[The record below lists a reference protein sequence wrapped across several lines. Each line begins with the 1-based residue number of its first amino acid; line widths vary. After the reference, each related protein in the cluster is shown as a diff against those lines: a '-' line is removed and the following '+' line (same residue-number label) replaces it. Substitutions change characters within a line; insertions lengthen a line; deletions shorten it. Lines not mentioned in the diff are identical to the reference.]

1 MLAYLRSFVFET
13 NFDLNMWHNFS
24 LRDIT
29 VWYNFFNVAGCL
41 CLHFEI
47 SLVEMVIHTHLQCTY
62 INSYCMLILHVLSVW
77 LPYTLFQYS
86 LPLDLISR
94 EVFSQ
99 WMEIVRAVAD
109 RPVPEQTNAVD
120 EEDRVDL
127 PWWKCKKWALH
138 ILHRMFERS
147 VSHNRVE
154 CRLVVCCNENS
165 QHSEKTAACLS

>member
-1 MLAYLRSFVFET
+1 MMYQLCVRLLPDQSEQSVLLQKQILKIYFALTQVSIATKEWEFFQLTLYQTFIVVTAPMYTTHTQWFSIHIYSLHSYYLFV
-13 NFDLNMWHNFS
+13 
-24 LRDIT
+24 
-29 VWYNFFNVAGCL
+29 CL
-41 CLHFEI
+41 L
-47 SLVEMVIHTHLQCTY
+47 L
-62 INSYCMLILHVLSVW
+62 
-77 LPYTLFQYS
+77 QYS

-94 EVFSQ
+94 EAFSQ

-147 VSHNRVE
+147 DWIHTKGEWSDCVGVKR
-154 CRLVVCCNENS
+154 
-165 QHSEKTAACLS
+165 Q

>member
-1 MLAYLRSFVFET
+1 MYT
-13 NFDLNMWHNFS
+13 
-24 LRDIT
+24 
-29 VWYNFFNVAGCL
+29 
-41 CLHFEI
+41 
-47 SLVEMVIHTHLQCTY
+47 HTHTY
-62 INSYCMLILHVLSVW
+62 RRTRVRAHACRNDFLYTFFHCILIVSACLL
-77 LPYTLFQYS
+77 LQYS

-94 EVFSQ
+94 EAFSQ

-147 VSHNRVE
+147 D
-154 CRLVVCCNENS
+154 
-165 QHSEKTAACLS
+165 

>member
-1 MLAYLRSFVFET
+1 MFSYASDGNWLQQRSLSSHYLVFCSLFV
-13 NFDLNMWHNFS
+13 W
-24 LRDIT
+24 
-29 VWYNFFNVAGCL
+29 
-41 CLHFEI
+41 
-47 SLVEMVIHTHLQCTY
+47 
-62 INSYCMLILHVLSVW
+62 
-77 LPYTLFQYS
+77 PLFQYS

-147 VSHNRVE
+147 VSLKQ
-154 CRLVVCCNENS
+154 RLNMLGNEVLKTLS
-165 QHSEKTAACLS
+165 KLERAGLIREWRRLHRILIICTLTLLLTCFYLVFSENLSAGF

>member
-1 MLAYLRSFVFET
+1 MGHVHTHTHTLIFHT
-13 NFDLNMWHNFS
+13 HFS
-24 LRDIT
+24 LHS
-29 VWYNFFNVAGCL
+29 YCL
-41 CLHFEI
+41 C
-47 SLVEMVIHTHLQCTY
+47 
-62 INSYCMLILHVLSVW
+62 VL
-77 LPYTLFQYS
+77 LQYS

-94 EVFSQ
+94 EAFSQ

-147 VSHNRVE
+147 EGTHMKGEDQIVCVQETLSNS
-154 CRLVVCCNENS
+154 RLKKNVKWLLVCTDLFMLGWFIWAGAAVDCVLDRMEGRISVGAPQNEPTWET
-165 QHSEKTAACLS
+165 QW